1 MLEKCE
7 STERAYTVVQVEM
20 MEKMTGKVQV
30 IKLILEEGNLTLNLV
45 IYSYGWYST
54 ITIC

>member
-20 MEKMTGKVQV
+20 MEKMNGKVQV
-30 IKLILEEGNLTLNLV
+30 IKLILEDGKLTLNLV
-45 IYSYGWYST
+45 VYS
-54 ITIC
+54 